1 VPCLTAKNASTIVK
15 KDNENTNEEEG
26 AMALILISLTLI
38 GISICF
44 IALHY
49 CNFKERNKY
58 NKLQKQNEE
67 ELVEIDLYESDN

>member
-1 VPCLTAKNASTIVK
+1 MNASAIVK
-15 KDNENTNEEEG
+15 KDNENTNKEEG

-38 GISICF
+38 CISICF

-49 CNFKERNKY
+49 CNFKARKKY
-58 NKLQKQNEE
+58 NKLQKQNEN